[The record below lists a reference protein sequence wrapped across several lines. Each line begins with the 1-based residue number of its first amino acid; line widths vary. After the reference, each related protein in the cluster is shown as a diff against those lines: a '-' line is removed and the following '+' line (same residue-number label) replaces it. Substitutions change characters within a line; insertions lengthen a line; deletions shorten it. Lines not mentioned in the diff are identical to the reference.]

1 MANQNEGYR
10 QRMREK
16 FLKSGLDHAAAAL
29 VFFHNHLSGNPKSN
43 QDKITIAKKL
53 KEVVEAIDV
62 LDHNHL
68 IIGGND
74 VYSFTDHG
82 LI

>member
-1 MANQNEGYR
+1 MANQNEGYH
-10 QRMREK
+10 QRLREK

-29 VFFHNHLSGNPKSN
+29 VFIHNHPIGNPKPN
-43 QDKITIAKKL
+43 QDNITIAKKL

-62 LDHNHL
+62 LDHDHL

>member
-10 QRMREK
+10 QCLREK

-29 VFFHNHLSGNPKSN
+29 VFIHNHPSGNPKPN
-43 QDKITIAKKL
+43 QDNITIAKKL

-62 LDHNHL
+62 LDH
-68 IIGGND
+68 D

>member
-10 QRMREK
+10 QRLREK

-29 VFFHNHLSGNPKSN
+29 VFIHNHPSGKPKLN
-43 QDKITIAKKL
+43 QDNINIAKKL

-62 LDHNHL
+62 LVHDHL
-68 IIGGND
+68 IIAGNY
-74 VYSFTDHG
+74 VYSFADHG

>member
-1 MANQNEGYR
+1 MANQDEGYR
-10 QRMREK
+10 QRLREK
-16 FLKSGLDHAAAAL
+16 FLKSGLDHADAAL
-29 VFFHNHLSGNPKSN
+29 VFIHNHPSGNPKPN
-43 QDKITIAKKL
+43 QDNITIAKKL

-62 LDHNHL
+62 LDH
-68 IIGGND
+68 D